1 LKLQEYPSWDET
13 RFIGEC
19 PGNFVCLARCKA
31 DKWFIAAI
39 NSGKERIVDIS
50 LSFFREGNYT
60 IDIYEDKP
68 GEEMTNIRIR
78 KESATSGKTLSLA
91 IIANGEFCAI
101 ID

>member
-1 LKLQEYPSWDET
+1 MKLQEYPSWDET
-13 RFIGEC
+13 RLIGEC

-39 NSGKERIVDIS
+39 NSGIERIVDIS
-50 LSFFREGNYT
+50 LSFIGEGNYF
-60 IDIYEDKP
+60 IDIHKDKP

-91 IIANGEFCAI
+91 MIAIGGFCAI
-101 ID
+101 IE